1 MFGFAVPTWLDAL
14 VGMQMGAALMI
25 GGFFAVGWVI
35 ARIAGPG
42 LDRRAAELARL
53 QAGAE
58 RYGWLPGEDVG
69 GRLATAGARC
79 FEETGE
85 LRRLLVGEYE
95 GRRIEMAEFLTS
107 SGGRLPTTVVNN
119 LVAIELPVRLPE
131 LRVSHDSVMPP
142 ALPPLEPVLETSDT
156 ESDAFN
162 QRYFAASLDPRYTS
176 AMLHPRMIEWIL
188 AHPQQDFRLVGNL
201 LIAYT
206 DKPWTVPHTLATVPF
221 LSGIVDRIPPF
232 VLKDFALSV
241 S

>member
-1 MFGFAVPTWLDAL
+1 VFGFGVPTWLDAL
-14 VGMQMGAALMI
+14 VGMQMGVALVV
-25 GGFFAVGWVI
+25 GGVMAVGWVI

-42 LDRRAAELARL
+42 LDRKAAELARL

-69 GRLATAGARC
+69 GRLAAAGARC
-79 FEETGE
+79 FGETGT

-95 GRRIEMAEFLTS
+95 GRRIKMAEYVTV
-107 SGGRLPTTVVNN
+107 SGGKLPTTVVNN
-119 LVAIELPVRLPE
+119 LVAVELPVSLPE
-131 LRVSHDSVMPP
+131 LRISHDSVTPP
-142 ALPPLEPVLETSDT
+142 ALPPLEPVLQTTDT

-176 AMLHPRMIEWIL
+176 AMLHPRMIEWFL
-188 AHPQQDFRLVGNL
+188 AHPQQDLRLVGNL
-201 LIAYT
+201 LVAYT

-232 VLKDFALSV
+232 VLKDFAQSV